1 MEERYMD
8 AEKIRD
14 LVKQMTL
21 EEKAGMCSGADF
33 WHTKSVE
40 RLEIPSVML
49 SDGPHGLRK
58 QEEKGDHLGMGDS
71 IEAVC
76 FPAGCL
82 SASSFDREMLRK
94 LGETLGNECQAENVS
109 VILGPAMNIKRSPL
123 CGRNFEYYSEDPLVS
138 TELATAYIEGVQS
151 KHVGTSPKH
160 FLANNQEHYRLTG
173 SSEVDERTLREIYLA
188 SFEGAVKNAKPWTV
202 MGSYNRV
209 NGVFATENKKYLTD
223 VLRDEWGFDGYVVS
237 DWGAVNERVP
247 GLKAGLDLEM
257 PSSNGVNDRKIVEA
271 VQNGELDE
279 EILDRTCERIL
290 DVMYR
295 YLENR
300 DENAVFDREKDHDTA
315 EKIAEESMVL
325 LKNDGGLLPFDK
337 NQKIAFIGHY
347 AKEPRY
353 QGGGSSHIHSSRVV
367 SALEAAKENDNI
379 LFAQGF
385 TDEAEENNP
394 ALVEE
399 AVKAAQ
405 QADAAVLFLGLPERY
420 ESEGFDR
427 KHMKLPK
434 CQNRLVEEILKVQK
448 NVAVVLHNG
457 SPVEM
462 PWVDQVPAILESYLA
477 GEAVGDAQYRILFGD
492 VNPSG
497 KLAETFPLRLEDNP
511 TYPYYGRE
519 GEDAVYREGVLV
531 GYRYYDTKHMDVLF
545 PFGHGL
551 SYTEFEYSDLELSAE
566 KMKDTDT
573 LQVSVIVKNT
583 GNRAGKEV
591 VQLYVAPK
599 DPEFVRPEKELRA
612 FEKISL
618 EPGES
623 RKVAFTLGKR
633 AFAYWNITLHDW
645 HVVSGEY
652 EILIGKSSRDIAQQ
666 KAVQVESTVTV
677 PYTFTKN
684 STFGEIFKRPEK
696 MQAVM
701 ELFGA
706 MGGVPMDPN
715 AMKEQAGEGE
725 NVEMMQAMLMY
736 SPIRSMVGFMGL
748 EDEKVEAV
756 LAKLNE

>member
-1 MEERYMD
+1 M
-8 AEKIRD
+8 
-14 LVKQMTL
+14 
-21 EEKAGMCSGADF
+21 
-33 WHTKSVE
+33 
-40 RLEIPSVML
+40 
-49 SDGPHGLRK
+49 
-58 QEEKGDHLGMGDS
+58 
-71 IEAVC
+71 
-76 FPAGCL
+76 
-82 SASSFDREMLRK
+82 
-94 LGETLGNECQAENVS
+94 
-109 VILGPAMNIKRSPL
+109 
-123 CGRNFEYYSEDPLVS
+123 
-138 TELATAYIEGVQS
+138 
-151 KHVGTSPKH
+151 GTSPKH

-173 SSEVDERTLREIYLA
+173 SSEVDERTLRELYLA

-385 TDEAEENNP
+385 TDDAEENDP

-462 PWVDQVPAILESYLA
+462 PWADQIPAILESYLA

-531 GYRYYDTKHMDVLF
+531 GYRYYDTKHMKVLF

-612 FEKISL
+612 FEKTSL

-623 RKVAFTLGKR
+623 RKVTFTLGKR
-633 AFAYWNITLHDW
+633 AFAYWNVMLHDW
-645 HVVSGEY
+645 QVVSGEY
-652 EILIGKSSRDIAQQ
+652 EILIGKSSRDIVQQ

-706 MGGVPMDPN
+706 MGGVPMDPDTV
-715 AMKEQAGEGE
+715 KEQAGEGE
-725 NVEMMQAMLMY
+725 NMEMMQAMLMY